1 MGNKDNLQYS
11 LRLWM
16 LVTIITVYIGTM
28 IIGSGVLI
36 YILCCYDFKSH
47 ILMHTVLA
55 SISGALCTCG
65 MQYVKR
71 MYKACI
77 YKRVEIIADKNAIEC
92 IGNFIYFMARPL
104 FAIAFVIIFIFAIKA
119 GIIVIMDTGNW
130 VENDKFLYVCT
141 VISCVI
147 GFSVGRVLDMFQEI
161 SIKGIEKVKGDKNG

>member
-16 LVTIITVYIGTM
+16 LVTIITAYIGTM
-28 IIGSGVLI
+28 IIGDGVLI

-71 MYKACI
+71 IYKACI
-77 YKRVEIIADKNAIEC
+77 YKRVEIIADKNEIEC
-92 IGNFIYFMARPL
+92 IG
-104 FAIAFVIIFIFAIKA
+104 
-119 GIIVIMDTGNW
+119 
-130 VENDKFLYVCT
+130 VE
-141 VISCVI
+141 
-147 GFSVGRVLDMFQEI
+147 
-161 SIKGIEKVKGDKNG
+161 

>member
-16 LVTIITVYIGTM
+16 LVTIITAYIGTM
-28 IIGSGVLI
+28 IIGGGVLI

-71 MYKACI
+71 IYKACI
-77 YKRVEIIADKNAIEC
+77 YKRVEIIADKNEIEC

-119 GIIVIMDTGNW
+119 GIIVIMDTGKW

-141 VISCVI
+141 VVSCVI

>member
-1 MGNKDNLQYS
+1 MYWKF
-11 LRLWM
+11 
-16 LVTIITVYIGTM
+16 YIFYGT
-28 IIGSGVLI
+28 S
-36 YILCCYDFKSH
+36 
-47 ILMHTVLA
+47 A
-55 SISGALCTCG
+55 
-65 MQYVKR
+65 
-71 MYKACI
+71 
-77 YKRVEIIADKNAIEC
+77 
-92 IGNFIYFMARPL
+92 